1 MPREGA
7 GEGRQRGA
15 GFGGAVILANISMD
29 VFKIAVKI
37 FASADSGKFPPDQFV
52 PIFHHWIQDQSVEG
66 HRLIDVADY
75 GHVANGPG
83 TVLVSSEA
91 NFYTD
96 RAENRLGLLYS
107 RKLPMDGSFQ
117 DRLRG
122 AIREALKAA
131 GKLEADPL
139 MSGKL
144 KFKTDELLIRLNDR
158 LLAPPGEETVAA
170 SRDDVRAVAERFFG
184 SSVQI
189 EPGFTPLTL
198 VEFRIRCKENLPLAA
213 LLVR

>member
-1 MPREGA
+1 
-7 GEGRQRGA
+7 
-15 GFGGAVILANISMD
+15 
-29 VFKIAVKI
+29 
-37 FASADSGKFPPDQFV
+37 
-52 PIFHHWIQDQSVEG
+52 
-66 HRLIDVADY
+66 
-75 GHVANGPG
+75 
-83 TVLVSSEA
+83 
-91 NFYTD
+91 
-96 RAENRLGLLYS
+96 
-107 RKLPMDGSFQ
+107 MDGSFQ

-184 SSVQI
+184 GSVQI
-189 EPGFTPLTL
+189 EARFTPLTL
-198 VEFRIRCKENLPLAA
+198 VEFRIRCKENLPLAT
-213 LLVR
+213 LLAR

>member
-1 MPREGA
+1 
-7 GEGRQRGA
+7 
-15 GFGGAVILANISMD
+15 MD

-122 AIREALKAA
+122 AIRESLKAA
-131 GKLEADPL
+131 AKLEADPL
-139 MSGKL
+139 MNGKL